1 MARGVSLIIFSAL
14 EFQGK
19 KLVQIYKRERMNL
32 SLGGGRQ
39 LIELSPLACLYF
51 IIYH

>member
-32 SLGGGRQ
+32 SLGGGGD
-39 LIELSPLACLYF
+39 S
-51 IIYH
+51 